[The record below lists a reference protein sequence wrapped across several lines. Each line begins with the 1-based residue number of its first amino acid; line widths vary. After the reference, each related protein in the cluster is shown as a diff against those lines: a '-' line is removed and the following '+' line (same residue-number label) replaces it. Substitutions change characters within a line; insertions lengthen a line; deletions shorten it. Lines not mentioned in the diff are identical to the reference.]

1 MTIAEIG
8 QDPRA
13 PDFVQNPYPFYARVR
28 ALGPVFHWQQYGHI
42 CAAGHAQ
49 VSALLRDKRFGRSVL
64 HVTSRAALGWPEPD
78 PALAD
83 FHAVERHSLLE
94 LEPPDHTRLRGLVT
108 RAFVSRQVERLRPDI
123 EALAGALIDQL
134 PAGPFDLL
142 EAYATPIP
150 VRVIAALLGVP
161 ADMAAQLLAWS
172 HAMVA
177 MYQFGRSTA
186 VEMAA
191 NAAAREFAVF
201 IRSEIA
207 ARRARPRDDLLTQLV
222 AAGSEGTRLTEP
234 EIIGTAIL
242 LLNAG
247 HEASVHAIGNG
258 VKTILESRRDP
269 AALFSSPAATVATL
283 EETLRFDPPLH
294 MFTRY
299 ALEDVEIGGARLK
312 LGDQIGLLLGAAN
325 RDPARYPNP
334 DVFDPTRDASGHTSF
349 GAGIH
354 FCLGAPLARLEFEV
368 ALPLLFA
375 RLPKL
380 QLTGPP
386 VYRDTYHFHGL
397 ERLMSSAG

>member
-1 MTIAEIG
+1 MMAPEAD

-13 PDFVQNPYPFYARVR
+13 PEFVQNPYPFYARVR
-28 ALGPVFHWQQYGHI
+28 ALGPVFRWRQYGHI
-42 CAAGHAQ
+42 CAAGYAE
-49 VSALLRDKRFGRSVL
+49 VNALLRDKRFGRSVL
-64 HVTSRAALGWPEPD
+64 HVASRAALGWPEPD
-78 PALAD
+78 PALAE

-108 RAFVSRQVERLRPDI
+108 RAFVSRQVERLRPEI
-123 EALAGALIDQL
+123 ESLAGALIDQF

-142 EAYATPIP
+142 DAYATPIP

-161 ADMAAQLLAWS
+161 ADMAPQLLAWS

-177 MYQFGRSTA
+177 MYQFGRNAA
-186 VEMAA
+186 VEQAA
-191 NAAAREFAVF
+191 NTAARGFSAF
-201 IRSEIA
+201 IRAEIA
-207 ARRARPRDDLLTQLV
+207 IRRARPRDDLLTQLV
-222 AAGSEGTRLTEP
+222 IANAEGTRLTDS
-234 EIIGTAIL
+234 EIVGTAIL

-258 VKTILESRRDP
+258 VKAILESGLDS
-269 AALFSSPAATVATL
+269 AALLSSPAATAATV
-283 EETLRFDPPLH
+283 EEMLRFDPPLH
-294 MFTRY
+294 MFTRH

-325 RDPARYPNP
+325 RDPARYADP
-334 DVFDPTRDASGHTSF
+334 DVFDPARDASGHTSF

-375 RLPKL
+375 RCPRLAL
-380 QLTGPP
+380 AEPP
-386 VYRDTYHFHGL
+386 LYRDTYHFHGL
-397 ERLMSSAG
+397 ERLMVSAG